1 MGSVAGAPRLPPPRS
16 FLERDFFQPEQPP
29 MQQVFVAVRRLV
41 RHDDGQDLLEYGL
54 LMVLI
59 AILAIGAVTALGQTI
74 NSVFWS
80 NIAQN
85 F

>member
-1 MGSVAGAPRLPPPRS
+1 MDRVLVLLG
-16 FLERDFFQPEQPP
+16 
-29 MQQVFVAVRRLV
+29 RLV

-59 AILAIGAVTALGQTI
+59 AIVAMVSVTSLGETI
-74 NSVFWS
+74 KTIFWQP
-80 NIAQN
+80 IAQN

>member
-1 MGSVAGAPRLPPPRS
+1 
-16 FLERDFFQPEQPP
+16 
-29 MQQVFVAVRRLV
+29 MQQVLVAVRRLV
-41 RHDDGQDLLEYGL
+41 KHDDGQDLLEYGL

-59 AILAIGAVTALGQTI
+59 AILAIGAVTALGQTVT
-74 NSVFWS
+74 SVFWN